1 MFFLTPFFLFLKIV
15 YKKWEQNRREF
26 GDDIG
31 FKTDQIKKFK
41 TQKDEKLDFYK
52 NNQETY

>member
-15 YKKWEQNRREF
+15 YKKWEQNQREF

-31 FKTDQIKKFK
+31 FKTDQIKKIQNAERWK
-41 TQKDEKLDFYK
+41 TRFL
-52 NNQETY
+52 